1 MDPYIVL
8 CVTTDASDADIKA
21 AYRLWAQRT
30 HPDRPGGDCD
40 AFDRVQKAYDILSD
54 PERRKRFD
62 ETGDIDEPTPLSS
75 KAEQKLA
82 SVFNSLLEQDVEYG
96 DLIAQCRSSIKD
108 TQSKMTRQL
117 EEFSTE
123 YVKLASRLGRVE
135 AKDFNLYE
143 SLIQQKIDT
152 LQHQEKAV
160 REEIDSLDA
169 VLELLKDYTDTA
181 PKERE
186 PAYMTDNPLNGL
198 GGINTFRTTRK
209 IFW

>member
-1 MDPYIVL
+1 ML
-8 CVTTDASDADIKA
+8 
-21 AYRLWAQRT
+21 
-30 HPDRPGGDCD
+30 
-40 AFDRVQKAYDILSD
+40 
-54 PERRKRFD
+54 
-62 ETGDIDEPTPLSS
+62 
-75 KAEQKLA
+75 
-82 SVFNSLLEQDVEYG
+82 
-96 DLIAQCRSSIKD
+96 
-108 TQSKMTRQL
+108 
-117 EEFSTE
+117 
-123 YVKLASRLGRVE
+123 SRLGRVE